1 LNGLIHICGRF
12 DMKSDSHLTCGSGLN
27 LIVKLLDYEYNKG
40 IIVWEY
46 FVFNCFVEA
55 EFYNQV
61 FGSTNYRDIMCLY
74 FEQHIQGKGFKP
86 CKVAALKLLKIF
98 MNQNP
103 NMSISSIVRDFMR
116 RLLNNCE

>member
-1 LNGLIHICGRF
+1 MIEIF
-12 DMKSDSHLTCGSGLN
+12 VLTRL
-27 LIVKLLDYEYNKG
+27 
-40 IIVWEY
+40 
-46 FVFNCFVEA
+46 EA

-86 CKVAALKLLKIF
+86 CKVAALKLLKVF

-103 NMSISSIVRDFMR
+103 NMSISSIVNRIKEFSN
-116 RLLNNCE
+116 NNCE